1 MIHKN
6 NFGGNTMTTIRNS
19 ALCVALALGALE
31 AQAASYFVQPI
42 VTVFPGAFINGLEI
56 DGATSRTEGFF
67 NAPTA
72 VSTTI
77 DLEAGTIRGEVE
89 VGGGGLPS
97 GSSQGRFGEQV
108 TFQNADN
115 TTVNLT
121 FNFDGFV
128 DSPARDPNLN
138 SLLQLSVEAYMAVF
152 DPSVGANSSNWFGL
166 SFGNQ
171 GDQTLAKDRVFLDFS
186 NPTELLDDEFISE
199 SLGVALDVTPT
210 RRSFDIFVN
219 LTLIANPNSNP
230 GPVILDFLNTAT
242 LGIDADPGVTYT
254 SLSGVFLDSTGVTVV
269 PIPAAL
275 PLLASALGL
284 VAGFGRAR
292 RRSMAGGR

>member
-1 MIHKN
+1 
-6 NFGGNTMTTIRNS
+6 MTTIRNS

-31 AQAASYFVQPI
+31 AQAASYFVQPL
-42 VTVFPGAFINGLEI
+42 VTVFPGGFINGLEI

-67 NAPTA
+67 NAPTG
-72 VSTTI
+72 VSTEV
-77 DLEAGTIRGEVE
+77 DLEAGTIRGLVE

-97 GSSQGRFGEQV
+97 GASQGRFGEQV

-115 TTVNLT
+115 TTVFVT
-121 FNFDGFV
+121 FDVDGTIF
-128 DSPARDPNLN
+128 SPARDPNLN
-138 SLLQLSVEAYMAVF
+138 DLLQVSVEAYMAVF

-171 GDQTLAKDRVFLDFS
+171 GDQTLAKDRIFLDFTD
-186 NPTELLDDEFISE
+186 PTEIIDDFISDGL
-199 SLGVALDVTPT
+199 SVALDVTST

-242 LGIDADPGVTYT
+242 MGIDTDPGVTYT
-254 SLSGVFLDSTGVTVV
+254 SLSGVFLESTGVTVV
-269 PIPAAL
+269 PVPAAL

-284 VAGFGRAR
+284 MAGFRRNR
-292 RRSMAGGR
+292 RRSAAVAS